1 MELLIKIA
9 FGIYIYCTDF
19 TINLAN
25 LLSISYVD
33 VNAIIF
39 CVLWP
44 AITILLISI
53 YVTQKIRLRRLN

>member
-19 TINLAN
+19 IINLAN
-25 LLSISYVD
+25 LLSISYFD
-33 VNAIIF
+33 ANAIIF

-53 YVTQKIRLRRLN
+53 YVAQKIRLRRVN